1 MEKPKEESFF
11 SVGANLILLGREL
24 PYDLF
29 INSSALAEKEHFVR
43 IFPKGGVL
51 SADELAHYKK
61 KYHQLYIL
69 EIQREAYLKSMLS
82 ISDVSDVQKAEVI
95 KTTAI
100 KYLGDIFQF
109 GHEFNTDL
117 LTEAVNN
124 CSEAVGTMVDVVKDY
139 NINQIQELI
148 GNMSFHDFYTYDHSI
163 NVSMYCI
170 SMLKT
175 MKPTADRQE
184 LVLIGFG
191 GLLHDMGKI
200 KIPTT
205 ILNNPDKL
213 TDEEYSI
220 IKTHPGM
227 GKTLLDDV
235 QNFPAGIDKEVVRRI
250 IFEHHENHNGTG
262 YPRGI
267 PGSEIHLYA
276 RICAIADFF
285 DALTTKRSYH
295 HAMTTDE
302 AMAVILQ
309 ACGKKVD
316 PEVFEVLAQNVKKL
330 VRQGG
335 PVLEM
340 EENFD
345 PGKPYNVLPFKKFEA
360 KKKDI
365 DILGK
370 EAAPRYGKV
379 TKNEVIDKKKI
390 SG

>member
-1 MEKPKEESFF
+1 MDKQIEESFF
-11 SVGANLILLGREL
+11 SVGTNLILIGREL
-24 PYDLF
+24 PYALY

-43 IFPKGGVL
+43 IFPQGGIL
-51 SADELAHYKK
+51 SEEELSRYKK

-69 EIQREAYLKSMLS
+69 EKHRDAYLKSLLT
-82 ISDVSDVQKAEVI
+82 IQGATDVQKVDVI

-109 GHEFNTDL
+109 GHEFNTEL
-117 LTEAVNN
+117 LTETLNN
-124 CSEAVGTMVDVVKDY
+124 CSEAVGIMVDVVKDY

-148 GNMSFHDFYTYDHSI
+148 GSMSFHDFYTYDHSI

-175 MKPTADRQE
+175 MDPLVSREE

-227 GKTLLDDV
+227 GQTLLDDV
-235 QNFPAGIDKEVVRRI
+235 TNFPPNIDKEIVRRI

-262 YPRGI
+262 YPKGI
-267 PGSEIHLYA
+267 KGEDIHLYA

-295 HAMTTDE
+295 QAMTTDE

-335 PVLEM
+335 PVLEL
-340 EENFD
+340 EETFD

-365 DILGK
+365 DIFGK
-370 EAAPRYGKV
+370 ENTPSFGKV
-379 TKNEVIDKKKI
+379 SKNKTTDKKK
-390 SG
+390 GAG